1 MLKLSLSLFVTMLL
15 LFSSSVCAG
24 ADYTVVELSDVHL
37 MVVPNTWGLEEET
50 SKKMTILSYKEVFK
64 KALLTLSARYRIK
77 SVTPIEGMAI
87 REELMSSGGS
97 LTVGLILEVEEKE

>member
-50 SKKMTILSYKEVFK
+50 SKKMTILSYKEVK